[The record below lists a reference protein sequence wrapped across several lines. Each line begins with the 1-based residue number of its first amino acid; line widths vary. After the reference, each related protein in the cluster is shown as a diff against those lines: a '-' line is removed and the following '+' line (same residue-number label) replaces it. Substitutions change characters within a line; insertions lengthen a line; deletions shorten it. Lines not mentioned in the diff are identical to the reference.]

1 MDQTSLSNI
10 AALVA
15 GVVESGREAD
25 IAISPD
31 LDAVVVF
38 AGSELVMSCDL
49 ATFSLHPAFSAG
61 HNEEVD

>member
-1 MDQTSLSNI
+1 MDQASLSNI

-38 AGSELVMSCDL
+38 AGSELVLSCDL
-49 ATFSLHPAFSAG
+49 ATFSLHPALSAG
-61 HNEEVD
+61 HNEKVD